1 MRLSKIAL
9 GLGLAAV
16 TAFTAANAAK
26 ITVDYR
32 HELRSEFTENFDR
45 ICFIAAL
52 DNGVGF
58 YVDSSVKS
66 GSNRPDAAKGVTGD
80 HYEKGQWGDF
90 SANAVEMSLW
100 YGYKIGNFTI
110 TPGIITETAGQTA
123 YKPYVRLQYNTDF
136 GLWFAVR
143 PRYDYARNDTINKT
157 AYVGPDGKVAYA
169 ESQVGDYKTARIDAW
184 IGYNSGNFGIN
195 YNYTHMWRLNDNADG
210 TPSYLYDNKDTNY
223 EQNIAVNYRMG
234 QWNPYFEI
242 GDMAVHSSKDD
253 RQLRFR
259 AGIQYTF

>member
-32 HELRSEFTENFDR
+32 HELRSEYSQNFDR
-45 ICFIAAL
+45 ICFIAGL

-66 GSNRPDAAKGVTGD
+66 GSMGPTDPE
-80 HYEKGQWGDF
+80 YEDGQWGDF
-90 SANAVEMSLW
+90 AANAVEMSLW
-100 YGYKIGNFTI
+100 YGYKMGNFTI
-110 TPGIITETAGQTA
+110 TPGIITETATQTA
-123 YKPYVRLQYNTDF
+123 YKPYLRLQYNTDF

-143 PRYDYARNDTINKT
+143 PRYDYGRND
-157 AYVGPDGKVAYA
+157 GPA
-169 ESQVGDYKTARIDAW
+169 GDTKNARIDAW

-195 YNYTHMWRLNDNADG
+195 YNYTHMWALNDVEKKADG
-210 TPSYLYDNKDTNY
+210 TYKKRTMWDNKDYNY

-242 GDMAVHSSKDD
+242 GDMAVAGDSDK

>member
-32 HELRSEFTENFDR
+32 HELRSEYSQNFDR
-45 ICFIAAL
+45 ICFIGAL

-66 GSNRPDAAKGVTGD
+66 GSMGPTDPEYKD
-80 HYEKGQWGDF
+80 GQWGDF
-90 SANAVEMSLW
+90 AANAVEMSLW
-100 YGYKIGNFTI
+100 YGYKMGNFTI
-110 TPGIITETAGQTA
+110 TPGIITETAGQTG
-123 YKPYVRLQYNTDF
+123 YKPYIRLQYNTDF

-143 PRYDYARNDTINKT
+143 PRYDYTRNDTYTVNK
-157 AYVGPDGKVAYA
+157 DGK
-169 ESQVGDYKTARIDAW
+169 EINNPDTQNGRIDAW
-184 IGYNSGNFGIN
+184 VGYNQGNFGIN
-195 YNYTHMWRLNDNADG
+195 YNYTYMWVLESGDRKMF
-210 TPSYLYDNKDTNY
+210 DNKDHNY
-223 EQNIAVNYRMG
+223 EQNLAMNYRMG
-234 QWNPYFEI
+234 QWNPYIEFGDI
-242 GDMAVHSSKDD
+242 GVDTTSDK

>member
-32 HELRSEFTENFDR
+32 HDYRTEWGENFDR

-66 GSNRPDAAKGVTGD
+66 GADRPGSTDYHD
-80 HYEKGQWGDF
+80 GQWGDF
-90 SANAVEMSLW
+90 AANAVEMSVW

-110 TPGIITETAGQTA
+110 TPGLVTETHRMTG
-123 YKPYVRLQYNTDF
+123 YKPYIRLQYNTDF

-143 PRYDYARNDTINKT
+143 PRYDYWRDDS
-157 AYVGPDGKVAYA
+157 G
-169 ESQVGDYKTARIDAW
+169 EGDAKNARIDAW
-184 IGYNSGNFGIN
+184 VGYNAGNFGIN
-195 YNYTHMWRLNDNADG
+195 YNYSHIWALNDTVEG
-210 TPSYLYDNKDTNY
+210 KERIMWDNKDYNY

-242 GDMAVHSSKDD
+242 GDIAVAADD
-253 RQLRFR
+253 DKRQLRFR

>member
-32 HELRSEFTENFDR
+32 HEYRTEYGENFDR
-45 ICFIAAL
+45 ICFIGAL

-66 GSNRPDAAKGVTGD
+66 GSERPNAAKDTTPDG
-80 HYEKGQWGDF
+80 YEKGQWGDF
-90 SANAVEMSLW
+90 AANAVEMSLW

-123 YKPYVRLQYNTDF
+123 YKPYLRLQYNTDF

-143 PRYDYARNDTINKT
+143 PRYDYARNDDNK
-157 AYVGPDGKVAYA
+157 
-169 ESQVGDYKTARIDAW
+169 GDYKTARIDAW
-184 IGYNSGNFGIN
+184 VGYSHGNFGVN
-195 YNYTHMWRLNDNADG
+195 YNYTHMWALNDEADG
-210 TPSYLYDNKDTNY
+210 STRLMYDGKDNNY
-223 EQNIAVNYRMG
+223 EQNLAFNYRMG

-242 GDMAVHSSKDD
+242 GDMSVAGNRDD

>member
-32 HELRSEFTENFDR
+32 HELRSEHSENFDR

-52 DNGVGF
+52 DNGVGY

-66 GSNRPDAAKGVTGD
+66 GSERPGPNSEYKD
-80 HYEKGQWGDF
+80 GQWGDF

-100 YGYKIGNFTI
+100 YGYKMGNFTI
-110 TPGIITETAGQTA
+110 TPGIVTEIAGQTA
-123 YKPYVRLQYNTDF
+123 YKPYLRLQYNTDF

-143 PRYDYARNDTINKT
+143 PRYDYGRND
-157 AYVGPDGKVAYA
+157 GPDGDTKN
-169 ESQVGDYKTARIDAW
+169 ARIDAW
-184 IGYNSGNFGIN
+184 IGYTSGNFGIN
-195 YNYTHMWRLNDNADG
+195 YNYAHMWALNDTAADG
-210 TPSYLYDNKDTNY
+210 SKRVMWDNKDYNY
-223 EQNIAVNYRMG
+223 DQNIAVNYRMG

-242 GDMAVHSSKDD
+242 GDMSVASNDD
-253 RQLRFR
+253 KRQLRFR